1 YIIGIWNKFYVE
13 IMEDN
18 MKKEVVLLIIIM
30 IAMILND
37 IFMALDLVWY
47 IELLPFIIVII
58 GYIIILLIGRKNKNS
73 IS

>member
-1 YIIGIWNKFYVE
+1 
-13 IMEDN
+13 